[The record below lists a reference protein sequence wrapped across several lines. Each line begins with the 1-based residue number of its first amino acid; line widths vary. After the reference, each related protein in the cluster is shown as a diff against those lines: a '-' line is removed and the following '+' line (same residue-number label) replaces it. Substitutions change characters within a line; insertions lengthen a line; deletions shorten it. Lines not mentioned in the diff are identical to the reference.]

1 MAVRCGACLE
11 MPGASGLGKL
21 RPVCPFT
28 GQARRRG
35 VGQRTTLAKECSM
48 DRRRRV
54 RVEVAEAPRLA
65 LRVGGLEVVQQLLV
79 VQVLQPRAVVR
90 HAVGIPRDKEVSLLV
105 AVHVLVH

>member
-1 MAVRCGACLE
+1 MAMRCGARLE

-21 RPVCPFT
+21 RTVCPFT
-28 GQARRRG
+28 GRARRRS
-35 VGQRTTLAKECSM
+35 VGQRTTLAKECRV

-79 VQVLQPRAVVR
+79 VQVPQPRAVIC
-90 HAVGIPRDKEVSLLV
+90 HAVGIPRDEEVSLLV
-105 AVHVLVH
+105 AVRSLVH

>member
-1 MAVRCGACLE
+1 MAVRCGARLE

-21 RPVCPFT
+21 RAVFPFT

-54 RVEVAEAPRLA
+54 RVQVAEAPRLA
-65 LRVGGLEVVQQLLV
+65 LWVGGLEVVQQLLV
-79 VQVLQPRAVVR
+79 IQVLQPRAVVR
-90 HAVGIPRDKEVSLLV
+90 YALVSPEG
-105 AVHVLVH
+105 